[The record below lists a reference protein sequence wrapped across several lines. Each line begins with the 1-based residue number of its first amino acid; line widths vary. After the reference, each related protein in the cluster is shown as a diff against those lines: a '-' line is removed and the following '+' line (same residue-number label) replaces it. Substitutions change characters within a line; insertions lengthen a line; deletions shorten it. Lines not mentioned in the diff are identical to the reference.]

1 MAIHLKIIGIL
12 LIMLALIHV
21 IFPKYFKWKE
31 ELKTLGLMNR
41 QMMSVHMFF
50 IALIVFMMGVLCLIS
65 TNELTETKL
74 GKTIALGL
82 CIFWSVRLFVQL
94 FVYST
99 ALWKGKMFETIV
111 HIFFSILWAYIS
123 IVFFLIATN

>member
-12 LIMLALIHV
+12 LILLASVHV
-21 IFPKYFKWKE
+21 IFPKYFNWKQ
-31 ELKTLGLMNR
+31 ELKLLSLINR
-41 QMMSVHMFF
+41 QIMSVHMFF
-50 IALIVFMMGVLCLIS
+50 IALIVLMMGALCLVA

-99 ALWKGKMFETIV
+99 SLWKGKMFETTV
-111 HIFFSILWAYIS
+111 HIFFSLLWTYIC
-123 IVFFLIATN
+123 IVFFLIAIN